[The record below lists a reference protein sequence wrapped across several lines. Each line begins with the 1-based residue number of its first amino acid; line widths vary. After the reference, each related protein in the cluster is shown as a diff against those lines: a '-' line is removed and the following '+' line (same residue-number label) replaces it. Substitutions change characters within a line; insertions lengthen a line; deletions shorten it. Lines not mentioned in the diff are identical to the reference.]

1 MFWFLTKS
9 LRAVITL
16 WLVVTFVFFV
26 LRLSGD
32 PTNMLLPD
40 DIDEATRTF
49 YRQLWGLDKPIFV
62 QYLNYLGAL
71 LQGDFGISFRNNQDA
86 FQLVWDRVPKTAL
99 LTGTSLV
106 ISLVI
111 GIPLGIVAALY
122 RDSWID
128 RAVMAAS
135 VFGFSMPNFFLG
147 ILLIL
152 IFSLN
157 LRVLPSSGSGTW
169 WHLIMPAATLG
180 ISFAAQF
187 ARYTRSSMIDVL
199 NKSYMRTAQSKG
211 AGMARRVNLHA
222 LPNAAIPVITILG
235 FKVGEL
241 LGGAIITETVFA
253 WPGLGRLLTSAVAS
267 RDLAVVQCI
276 MILLAITMV
285 VANMLT
291 DLAYGW
297 LDPRV
302 RVGAKAGSQ

>member
-1 MFWFLTKS
+1 
-9 LRAVITL
+9 
-16 WLVVTFVFFV
+16 
-26 LRLSGD
+26 
-32 PTNMLLPD
+32 
-40 DIDEATRTF
+40 
-49 YRQLWGLDKPIFV
+49 
-62 QYLNYLGAL
+62 L

-285 VANMLT
+285 LANMLT

>member
-1 MFWFLTKS
+1 MLWFLTKS

-180 ISFAAQF
+180 ISFASQF

>member
-1 MFWFLTKS
+1 MLWFLTKC

-32 PTNMLLPD
+32 PTYMLLPD

-62 QYLNYLGAL
+62 QYWSYLGSL

-111 GIPLGIVAALY
+111 GIPLGIIAALY

-235 FKVGEL
+235 FKIGEL
-241 LGGAIITETVFA
+241 LGGAVITETVFA

>member
-1 MFWFLTKS
+1 MLWFVTKS

-128 RAVMAAS
+128 RVVMAAS

-285 VANMLT
+285 LANMLT

>member
-1 MFWFLTKS
+1 MLWFLTKS

-152 IFSLN
+152 VFSLN

-276 MILLAITMV
+276 MIILAITMV

>member
-1 MFWFLTKS
+1 MLWFLTKS

-285 VANMLT
+285 LANMLT

>member
-1 MFWFLTKS
+1 MLWFLTKS

-276 MILLAITMV
+276 MIILAITMV

>member
-1 MFWFLTKS
+1 MLWFLTKS
-9 LRAVITL
+9 LRAVVTL

-32 PTNMLLPD
+32 PTYMLLPD
-40 DIDEATRTF
+40 DIDDATREF

-62 QYLNYLGAL
+62 QYLNYIDAL

-99 LTGTSLV
+99 LTGTALL
-106 ISLVI
+106 ISLAI
-111 GIPLGIVAALY
+111 GIPLGIIAALY
-122 RDSWID
+122 RESWID
-128 RAVMAAS
+128 RAVMAVS

-152 IFSLN
+152 IFSLSM
-157 LRVLPSSGSGTW
+157 RVLPSSGSGTW

-199 NKSYMRTAQSKG
+199 NKSYMRTAKSKG
-211 AGMARRVNLHA
+211 AGTARRVNLHA

-241 LGGAIITETVFA
+241 LGGAVITETVFA
-253 WPGLGRLLTSAVAS
+253 WPGLGRLLTTAVAS

-302 RVGAKAGSQ
+302 RVGAKAGSR

>member
-1 MFWFLTKS
+1 MLWFLTKC

-32 PTNMLLPD
+32 PTYMLLPD

-62 QYLNYLGAL
+62 QYWSYLGSL

-111 GIPLGIVAALY
+111 GIPLGIIAALY

-241 LGGAIITETVFA
+241 LGGAVITETVFA

>member
-1 MFWFLTKS
+1 
-9 LRAVITL
+9 
-16 WLVVTFVFFV
+16 
-26 LRLSGD
+26 
-32 PTNMLLPD
+32 MLLPD

-276 MILLAITMV
+276 MIILAITMV

>member
-1 MFWFLTKS
+1 MLWFLTKS

-32 PTNMLLPD
+32 PTYMLLPD
-40 DIDEATRTF
+40 DIDDATREF

-62 QYLNYLGAL
+62 QYLNYINAL

-99 LTGTSLV
+99 LTGTALL
-106 ISLVI
+106 ISLAI
-111 GIPLGIVAALY
+111 GIPLGIIAALY
-122 RDSWID
+122 RESWID
-128 RAVMAAS
+128 RAVMAVS

-152 IFSLN
+152 IFSLSM
-157 LRVLPSSGSGTW
+157 RVLPSSGSGTW

-199 NKSYMRTAQSKG
+199 NKSYMRTAKSKG
-211 AGMARRVNLHA
+211 AGTARRVNLHA

-241 LGGAIITETVFA
+241 LGGAVITETVFA
-253 WPGLGRLLTSAVAS
+253 WPGLGRLLTTAVAS

-302 RVGAKAGSQ
+302 RVGAKAGSR

>member
-1 MFWFLTKS
+1 MLWFLTKS

-128 RAVMAAS
+128 RVVMAAS

-285 VANMLT
+285 LANMLT

>member
-1 MFWFLTKS
+1 MLWFVTKS

-285 VANMLT
+285 LANMLT

>member
-1 MFWFLTKS
+1 MLWFLTKS

-32 PTNMLLPD
+32 PTYMLLPD
-40 DIDEATRTF
+40 DIDDATREF

-62 QYLNYLGAL
+62 QYLNYIDAL

-99 LTGTSLV
+99 LTGTALL
-106 ISLVI
+106 ISLAI
-111 GIPLGIVAALY
+111 GIPLGIIAALY
-122 RDSWID
+122 RESWID
-128 RAVMAAS
+128 RAVMAVS

-152 IFSLN
+152 IFSLSM
-157 LRVLPSSGSGTW
+157 RVLPSSGSGTW

-199 NKSYMRTAQSKG
+199 NKSYMRTAKSKG
-211 AGMARRVNLHA
+211 AGTARRVNLHA

-241 LGGAIITETVFA
+241 LGGAVITETVFA
-253 WPGLGRLLTSAVAS
+253 WPGLGRLLTTAVAS

-302 RVGAKAGSQ
+302 RVGAKAGSR

>member
-1 MFWFLTKS
+1 VTKS

-128 RAVMAAS
+128 RVVMAAS

-285 VANMLT
+285 LANMLT